1 METMPV
7 VILWGRNTGPTG
19 GREEGRK
26 GGGPLVKPI
35 CTSDA
40 LSIPRTADNFT
51 GLYLRCLEPK
61 GGEGRRSAYPNS
73 FTYFPL
79 SRKYIR
85 VLSLLSPPSPPLVSW
100 LFHFFSLF
108 LSFFFFFGFSITIAV
123 TFSEF
128 FSTFSLSSFRF
139 LEIGIYRS
147 ILCEVCEFFF
157 YYFCLFETR
166 YFKFVKFISNRW
178 NSSLLSGRRVNFLN
192 AREREER
199 FVRERTKRCE
209 TSFRTDKMQLPFG
222 CHVTVRTASRKPLN
236 LVFLVLLLC
245 RFEHLSLS
253 KTRVKK
259 FLTNCSAST
268 ILYIY
273 MIIKFTY
280 IYNLYL

>member
-19 GREEGRK
+19 GKEKGGR

-166 YFKFVKFISNRW
+166 YFKFVKFISNR
-178 NSSLLSGRRVNFLN
+178 
-192 AREREER
+192 
-199 FVRERTKRCE
+199 
-209 TSFRTDKMQLPFG
+209 
-222 CHVTVRTASRKPLN
+222 
-236 LVFLVLLLC
+236 
-245 RFEHLSLS
+245 
-253 KTRVKK
+253 
-259 FLTNCSAST
+259 
-268 ILYIY
+268 
-273 MIIKFTY
+273 
-280 IYNLYL
+280 